1 MKNIDFL
8 PDRYQERDL
17 KRKATLWQYALLLG
31 FGSVLLAATLG
42 QFVMKRSLQASLA
55 ELKQGRIE
63 TNLKR
68 ERVQLLKQQ
77 LGNTEPV
84 AALFTYLQHPW
95 PRTQLIARI
104 TDALPESIV
113 LDGVEI
119 FEQQPNR
126 SAFSSNEARAASS
139 ASSPAAADLL
149 ELRGDHDV
157 SRLIVRIRGTAEETA
172 ALNEYVQQLG
182 EVRLF
187 RSVSLSSLQSQA
199 SQGKTMGSAFELN
212 LIVRPGHGQPGGP
225 KGPLATHEQIAQH
238 SAGRQAQ

>member
-104 TDALPESIV
+104 TDALPIRVIRLRHVTDPGWHRLRMCRRWS
-113 LDGVEI
+113 D
-119 FEQQPNR
+119 R
-126 SAFSSNEARAASS
+126 SRV
-139 ASSPAAADLL
+139 
-149 ELRGDHDV
+149 G
-157 SRLIVRIRGTAEETA
+157 
-172 ALNEYVQQLG
+172 
-182 EVRLF
+182 
-187 RSVSLSSLQSQA
+187 
-199 SQGKTMGSAFELN
+199 
-212 LIVRPGHGQPGGP
+212 RPWPGP
-225 KGPLATHEQIAQH
+225 T
-238 SAGRQAQ
+238 